1 VERRPRRVE
10 NHRKGDLAAETGS
23 CPDGD
28 VRLLP
33 LRREHGQGLG
43 RGLSILVFVL
53 GARGLWGSE
62 PDSVGDDGR
71 DGGKRADGERRRG
84 SVEEDVVLH
93 LSFTF
98 SSSLSL
104 VELEK
109 TSPPWTSTGAAVMD
123 LWTQRGRPCGVQSA
137 EGDCVS
143 RPIMTASLPPSLSQ
157 IWVPGPSRFITPP
170 AAIPGCAVGRPDSPV
185 THTEIHITAK
195 APWAASILTQ
205 IAIVLKH
212 ADASHGRLCQASSGD
227 SRRINATVAS
237 SVSDH
242 RQALSTSGW
251 RTLLPCQ
258 AAGAFRCV
266 RGGHTALRPHI
277 FH

>member
-1 VERRPRRVE
+1 VDATRPSLRGSIGRG
-10 NHRKGDLAAETGS
+10 RLRLAANH
-23 CPDGD
+23 DGI
-28 VRLLP
+28 P
-33 LRREHGQGLG
+33 
-43 RGLSILVFVL
+43 
-53 GARGLWGSE
+53 
-62 PDSVGDDGR
+62 
-71 DGGKRADGERRRG
+71 
-84 SVEEDVVLH
+84 
-93 LSFTF
+93 
-98 SSSLSL
+98 
-104 VELEK
+104 
-109 TSPPWTSTGAAVMD
+109 
-123 LWTQRGRPCGVQSA
+123 
-137 EGDCVS
+137 
-143 RPIMTASLPPSLSQ
+143 PPSLSQ

-195 APWAASILTQ
+195 VPWAASILTQ

-266 RGGHTALRPHI
+266 RRGHTALRPHI
-277 FH
+277 FIATGIYDHTRWKPGSFCTHQKGNEDLTISEIAARRAASGIKCTGSFRFVISRINATLSH

>member
-1 VERRPRRVE
+1 MERRPRRVE

-33 LRREHGQGLG
+33 LRRERGQGLG

-62 PDSVGDDGR
+62 PDGVGDDGR

-143 RPIMTASLPPSLSQ
+143 RPIMTASLPPPYLKFGFQDLPVSSPRRPQSQ
-157 IWVPGPSRFITPP
+157 AALLGGLTHPSRTPKSTSPRRCLGPP
-170 AAIPGCAVGRPDSPV
+170 AY
-185 THTEIHITAK
+185 
-195 APWAASILTQ
+195 
-205 IAIVLKH
+205 
-212 ADASHGRLCQASSGD
+212 
-227 SRRINATVAS
+227 
-237 SVSDH
+237 
-242 RQALSTSGW
+242 
-251 RTLLPCQ
+251 
-258 AAGAFRCV
+258 
-266 RGGHTALRPHI
+266 
-277 FH
+277 